1 MHRREFLKVAALT
14 PMAFHLGQM
23 RAAVRDEKIAYL
35 GTPQALHVF
44 TMRRGRW
51 ALLQEIACEAPSC
64 LALHPSMP
72 VLYATNEVREFQG
85 FPTGSVTAFEVGAD
99 GHLTQIQRTKLSLSA
114 TLPRSIAISPDGT
127 YALITAHG
135 GGSYNLFSINHDG
148 ALGYIRGVVKEI
160 GSSLHPEYQETS
172 HPQHA
177 CFDGKGHILA
187 TDLGTDR
194 IHVLSL
200 ADGSLR
206 LQGRHQVAPGAGP
219 AKVTVHPAGAFIAI
233 SNSLNNSVCVY
244 RYDSLLGI
252 VGERVVA
259 LPGHAMVL
267 HSERSMLIVGTG
279 KSLDLYRWQSN
290 TGQLRLLHSVDVR
303 GTVTAMHAGQ
313 GSILLASGKEVV
325 RMSLDDLSMEC
336 APLNQPVHCLLS
348 A

>member
-1 MHRREFLKVAALT
+1 MYRREFLKIAALT

-23 RAAVRDEKIAYL
+23 KAAVRDGRFAYL
-35 GTPQALHVF
+35 GTPQALYVF
-44 TMRRGRW
+44 TIRRGKW

-114 TLPRSIAISPDGT
+114 TLPKSIAISPDGA

-148 ALGYIRGVVKEI
+148 SLGYIRGVVKEI
-160 GSSLHPEYQETS
+160 GSGLHPEYQASS

-177 CFDGKGHILA
+177 CFDGNGHILA
-187 TDLGTDR
+187 ADLGTDR

-200 ADGSLR
+200 ADGGLH

-219 AKVTVHPAGAFIAI
+219 AKVAVHPAGAFIAI
-233 SNSLNNSVCVY
+233 SNSLNDSICVC
-244 RYDSLLGI
+244 RYDSLRGF
-252 VGERVVA
+252 VGEQVVA
-259 LPGHAMVL
+259 LPGRAMVL
-267 HSERSMLIVGTG
+267 HSERSMLIVDTG
-279 KSLDLYRWQSN
+279 KSLDLYQWHSN

-303 GTVTAMHAGQ
+303 GAVTAMHASQ

-325 RMSLDDLSMEC
+325 RMSLDDLSMERE
-336 APLNQPVHCLLS
+336 PLKQPVHCLLS

>member
-1 MHRREFLKVAALT
+1 MHRREFLKVATLT

-23 RAAVRDEKIAYL
+23 RAAVREERFAYL
-35 GTPQALHVF
+35 GTPRAIHVF
-44 TMRRGRW
+44 TIRRGKW

-72 VLYATNEVREFQG
+72 VLYATNEIREFQG

-114 TLPRSIAISPDGT
+114 TLPRSIAISSDGA

-148 ALGYIRGVVKEI
+148 SLGYICGVVKEI
-160 GSSLHPEYQETS
+160 GSGLHPEYQETS

-177 CFDGKGHILA
+177 CFDGNGHILA
-187 TDLGTDR
+187 ADLGTDR

-200 ADGSLR
+200 GDGSLR
-206 LQGRHQVAPGAGP
+206 LQGRHQVEPGAGP
-219 AKVTVHPAGAFIAI
+219 AKVAVHPAGAFIAA
-233 SNSLNNSVCVY
+233 SNSLNNSICVY
-244 RYDSLLGI
+244 RYDSSRGL
-252 VGERVVA
+252 VGEQVVA
-259 LPGHAMVL
+259 LPGRAMVL
-267 HSERSMLIVGTG
+267 HSERSMLIVDTG
-279 KSLDLYRWQSN
+279 KSLDLYRWHSN
-290 TGQLRLLHSVDVR
+290 TGQLRLLHPVDIR

-313 GSILLASGKEVV
+313 GSLLLASGKEVV
-325 RMSLDDLSMEC
+325 RMSLDDLSMER
-336 APLNQPVHCLLS
+336 ASLKQPVHCLFS